1 MRIAWLPVM
10 FALTH
15 PLFGWAS
22 PAEGER
28 FDAGVKAQWALRDQV
43 TYAYDFSV
51 PLGGAQFCAAPKSRL
66 FVEKV
71 EVRHS
76 RPNFSSV
83 FRLDQQPRR
92 TVDEVSIVLSVV
104 NGQDRACQHLTSTT
118 LYTDRS
124 FPSVA
129 LLSRGSQLIEPTPP
143 HETRA
148 WALNTA
154 VPVGTSGLI
163 IRFENFGGQLI
174 RINLDTGH
182 LELTDQAG
190 AVVAQAE
197 GTLVP
202 RRTDLRTAKHFS
214 VGLHLPSAREGDQLD
229 LLIDHL
235 VVVRGEPSP
244 VGPFDVVH
252 LRLVALK
259 RLRTSTPSQF
269 FMLRS
274 DGRSLQ
280 HTRLSWERRWLGRW
294 QTVTFYPQEPAQR
307 LLRLGFGDPLAPSPI
322 VVLDLETGKATL
334 EREADAAE
342 ATAPAPIAETAM
354 AMFEEHE
361 QAPDTW
367 LMRQLEGELSLTFH
381 PAASRAELLTSL
393 CPALERANSYA
404 SEWGDLRERWCTPL
418 KPPK

>member
-1 MRIAWLPVM
+1 MRTAWLPVM

-15 PLFGWAS
+15 PLTAWAS

-28 FDAGVKAQWALRDQV
+28 FDAGVKPPWVFREQV
-43 TYAYDFSV
+43 TFAYDFSV
-51 PLGGAQFCAAPKSRL
+51 PLTNPKFFCAAPKSRL

-83 FRLDQQPRR
+83 FNADQQPRR
-92 TVDEVSIVLSVV
+92 TVDEVSILFSVV
-104 NGQDRACQHLTSTT
+104 NGQDRPCNHLVYTT

-124 FPSVA
+124 FPSVS
-129 LLSRGSQLIEPTPP
+129 LQNRGSQLVEVTPP

-154 VPVGTSGLI
+154 VPVGTSGLV
-163 IRFENFGGQLI
+163 IRLENFGGQLL

-190 AVVAQAE
+190 AVVDRAD
-197 GTLVP
+197 GKVVP
-202 RRTDLRTAKHFS
+202 PRTDLRTAKHLS
-214 VGLHLPSAREGDQLD
+214 VGLRLPSAQEGDQFD
-229 LLIDHL
+229 LLIDQA
-235 VVVRGEPSP
+235 VVVHGEPSQ
-244 VGPFDVVH
+244 VGPYDVVH

-269 FMLRS
+269 FMMRS

-307 LLRLGFGDPLAPSPI
+307 LLRLGFGDPLAPSH
-322 VVLDLETGKATL
+322 VVAIDLETGQATL
-334 EREADAAE
+334 ERSSE
-342 ATAPAPIAETAM
+342 ATEPTAPIAETAL
-354 AMFEEHE
+354 AMYEEHE

-393 CPALERANSYA
+393 CPSLERAKVYA
-404 SEWGDLRERWCTPL
+404 PEWSNLRERWCAPL